1 MSNKQNNRDK
11 MRRIL
16 ALAMVLFLLVSI
28 FASVIF
34 YLVTPVFAAE
44 ADSESF
50 TQTADTDTDTTVTEP
65 EDTEASTDD
74 TTAESEYTEPEP
86 DQPDEP
92 EEPTGPEFDYDIDI
106 PQLPEPEEID
116 DKLIRVGLMYGTS
129 VTVGFEVDTTYGFYI
144 NKVNRTGDL
153 SSEPIWDI
161 DLTKV
166 SCTVDHNLSKYAMTY
181 SKTSSAAST
190 VIGGYHIEL
199 GVGLTREETIVI
211 MNGIKAT
218 LDEVGLYAIPSYIND
233 GFRIRIGHYP
243 TEALAADNAAFLS
256 ELLGG
261 MPLNVAKPTNTAVSL
276 VNPITD
282 EILFEYDCG
291 DITALGLTP
300 KSSPSGEK
308 AYLVTP
314 AKKLY
319 DGTFMFRRYISGE
332 TDGVSLTDIIKLE
345 EYIEGVIPYEVSSAW
360 PDEALKAFAIM
371 VRSFT
376 LYGTRHESAYQVDI
390 CNSTHC
396 QVYGGRTKVNA
407 AVENAVKSTKGLIM
421 ESGGAIACAYYS
433 AVTGGTTISSYD
445 AWGYQHIP
453 YLVAVET
460 PWENYNNHSYGVW
473 TAEISPSTL
482 LAHLN
487 SKGYT
492 SLRGSI
498 KSINID
504 KFCENS
510 TYVRDITFTDVYGT
524 SITIKTS
531 AKVYTTLSKY
541 LNSANF
547 VVGKGTVEAVRSE
560 FYTTSIENLEA
571 LTESGAQSLKNVE
584 NVTVLT
590 ASGEEETIL
599 NHSTVMRA
607 GGKFALGDTTAVPK
621 TVTVTAKDPNNFIFA
636 GLGWGHGVGA
646 SQIGLRDL
654 AKLGYKAEEILPKYY
669 TGVNIIDWR
678 DVK

>member
-1 MSNKQNNRDK
+1 
-11 MRRIL
+11 MRRVL
-16 ALAMVLFLLVSI
+16 ALAMVLFLLISV

-44 ADSESF
+44 SDSESF
-50 TQTADTDTDTTVTEP
+50 TETTDTESDTDTTDTEP
-65 EDTEASTDD
+65 DDTEAEPDDTEPDD
-74 TTAESEYTEPEP
+74 TTADTEGT
-86 DQPDEP
+86 QPEP

-106 PQLPEPEEID
+106 PALPAPEEID

-166 SCTVDHNLSKYAMTY
+166 SCTVDHNLSKSAMTY
-181 SKTSSAAST
+181 SKTSSVAST

-199 GVGLTREETIVI
+199 GAGLTREETIVI
-211 MNGIKAT
+211 MNGIKVT
-218 LDEVGLYAIPSYIND
+218 LDEVGLYAIPSYING
-233 GFRIRIGHYP
+233 GFRIRIGHFA
-243 TEALAADNAAFLS
+243 TEALAADNAAVLS

-276 VNPITD
+276 VNPLTD
-282 EILFEYDCG
+282 KILFEYDCG

-319 DGTFMFRRYISGE
+319 DGTFMFRRYISGA

-345 EYIEGVIPYEVSSAW
+345 EYIEGVVPYEISSSW
-360 PDEALKAFAIM
+360 PEETLKAFAIM

-407 AVENAVKSTKGLIM
+407 AVENAVEATKGLVM

-433 AVTGGTTISSYD
+433 AVTGGYTISSYD

-473 TAEISPSTL
+473 TAEVSPTTL
-482 LAHLN
+482 LSHLN
-487 SKGYT
+487 AKGYT
-492 SLRGSI
+492 NLRGSI

-510 TYVRDITFTDVYGT
+510 TYVRDITFTDVYGNKA
-524 SITIKTS
+524 TIKAS
-531 AKVYTTLSKY
+531 ANVYTALSKY
-541 LNSANF
+541 VNSANF
-547 VVGKGTVEAVRSE
+547 VVGKGSVEAVRSE
-560 FYTTSIENLEA
+560 FYTTSVENLNA
-571 LTESGAQSLKNVE
+571 LTEVGEQSLKNAE

-590 ASGEEETIL
+590 ADGEMETAL
-599 NHSTVMRA
+599 KHSTVIGA
-607 GGKFALGDTTAVPK
+607 NGKFALGDTTAVPK
-621 TVTVTAKDPNNFIFA
+621 TVTITAKDPNNFIFA

-669 TGVNIIDWR
+669 TGVNIVDWR